1 MVALAAIALTISSAA
16 SVDRTSYIERVI
28 AIVICFLNADVNFFI
43 LCQFLLFSLPTI
55 YRYIPIR

>member
-28 AIVICFLNADVNFFI
+28 AIVICFLNADG
-43 LCQFLLFSLPTI
+43 QFLLFQLRIFIGNS
-55 YRYIPIR
+55 